1 MKIGGR
7 LCVPLMVLLAFL
19 CVFPVSAGNST
30 ANTYTV
36 SVNGE
41 WIKTQDAY
49 LPGQVFFKDEGLNKP
64 SDIAIMNMK
73 MYVADSDNGRI
84 LIRDLNERDKATEVI
99 GEGTLNRP
107 TGVYAAE
114 DGTIYVADIGAK
126 TVLVMDS
133 SGAVQLTIEEPDSPM
148 FGADAMW
155 APSKVAVDSRG
166 NIYVMSEGGFN
177 GLIQFSKEGEFL
189 GYFGSNQTSKT
200 LVETIQ
206 DIVFTPEQIAK
217 LFNRKPAAFTNAA
230 IDKNGL
236 VYTITADGKG
246 NVVKKHNVAGS
257 NILPASKNR
266 QMFDDTNFADI
277 TVGKWGQI
285 YVVSNTGVINEYDY
299 NGNIHF
305 SFGGLSIATDLNGL
319 FTVPSGIAV
328 DDNDCVY
335 VLDYEKGIVQ
345 SFYPTAFA
353 NMTHQ
358 ALNLYNRGQYEES
371 LKYWKQVLQ
380 LSGSSQVTHYGLG
393 QCYMNL
399 KDYENAAYHF
409 KIASDQDS
417 YSDAYWELRDRWM
430 TENTVIVVLGVVIL
444 CALLFVLVHK
454 RKHRAGRYVYS
465 PYVCP
470 PGKGLWADLKF
481 MVFSCRHPIDAA
493 LYIKSG
499 QKVSTLSAVV
509 VGILGVLV
517 YLFDYVCRGFIF
529 NHNQLRYTQYT
540 VVIAMVV
547 LPVILWAICNY
558 MIAAIH
564 AGDGTFKKVF
574 RSTIY
579 AFCPYILIT
588 PFTTILYMVLTKD
601 EGFILDILS
610 TVVMVWVIVT
620 LFLFI
625 KKVEDFTFWET
636 VKNILI
642 TIFLILVILIA
653 AALIY
658 SLWNSISE
666 FLVSVYRE
674 VFYRG
679 LSK

>member
-1 MKIGGR
+1 MKKGGM
-7 LCVPLMVLLAFL
+7 LCVLLAALLVFL
-19 CVFPVSAGNST
+19 CAFPVSAGNST

-36 SVNGE
+36 SVNWE

-49 LPGQVFFKDEGLNKP
+49 LPGQVYFKDEGLNRP
-64 SDIAIMNMK
+64 SDIVVMNMK

-84 LIRDLNERDKATEVI
+84 LIKDLNDREKPTEI
-99 GEGTLNRP
+99 LGEGTLNRP
-107 TGVYAAE
+107 TGIYVTT
-114 DGTIYVADIGAK
+114 DGTIYVADAGSK
-126 TVLVMDS
+126 TVVVMGPD
-133 SGAVQLTIEEPDSPM
+133 GGVRLTIGEPDSPM

-155 APSKVAVDSRG
+155 EPSKVAVDGRG

-177 GLIQFSKEGEFL
+177 GLVQFSKTGEFL
-189 GYFGSNQTSKT
+189 GYFGSNQTSKS

-206 DIVFTPEQIAK
+206 DIFFTAEQIAQ
-217 LFNRKPAAFTNAA
+217 LFNRKPAAFTNVA
-230 IDKNGL
+230 IDQDGL
-236 VYTITADGKG
+236 VYTITANGEG

-266 QMFDDTNFADI
+266 NMFDDTNFADI

-358 ALNLYNRGQYEES
+358 ALSLYDRGQYEDS
-371 LKYWKQVLQ
+371 MVYWKQVLQ
-380 LSGSSQVTHYGLG
+380 LSGSSQVAHYGMG
-393 QCYMNL
+393 KCYMNL
-399 KDYENAAYHF
+399 GDYENAAYHF
-409 KIASDQDS
+409 KIASDKAS
-417 YSDAYWELRDRWM
+417 YSDAYWELRDQWM
-430 TENTVIVVLGVVIL
+430 TEHTVFVVLGIVMVVV
-444 CALLFVLVHK
+444 LLFVLVHK
-454 RKHRAGRYVYS
+454 RKHKEGKYVYS

-470 PGKGLWADLKF
+470 PGKGFWADMKF
-481 MVFSCRHPIDAA
+481 MAFSCRHPIDAA

-499 QKVSTLSAVV
+499 QKVSTFSAVV

-517 YLFDYVCRGFIF
+517 YLFDYVYRGFIF
-529 NHNQLRYTQYT
+529 NHNSLRYTQYT
-540 VVIAMVV
+540 VVLATVV
-547 LPVILWAICNY
+547 IPVVLWAICNY
-558 MIAAIH
+558 MIATIH

-579 AFCPYILIT
+579 AFSPYILIT
-588 PFTTILYMVLTKD
+588 PFTTILSMFLTND
-601 EGFILDILS
+601 EGFILTIIS
-610 TVVMVWVIVT
+610 NVVVVWVVIT

-625 KKVEDFTFWET
+625 KKVQDFTFWET

-642 TIFLILVILIA
+642 TIFLIIVILIA

-679 LSK
+679 LNK